1 MLNITNS
8 IKLKFQ
14 KYDLHEFTP
23 MNTISVEFKS
33 ESYVNI

>member
-14 KYDLHEFTP
+14 KYDLHEFT
-23 MNTISVEFKS
+23 S
-33 ESYVNI
+33 ENVKGPHNAGL